1 MNTENKGRFVMRKKA
16 RGLFIVVLVVLSL
29 ALVGCATAKVS
40 DSDGTEV
47 GQPLPSGPA
56 GPTAPIQNG
65 SQQTGVW
72 VNGEGKVSAEPDLAI
87 LTLGIEAQAE
97 TVDRARTQAADAMDQ
112 VMQSLRKSGV
122 AERDIQ
128 TTRFSIFPVRKWD
141 RETEE
146 EILVGFRVSNM
157 VTAKMRDIEE
167 TGPIIDSVAE
177 AGGDLTRIQ
186 GIAFTI
192 EDPEIHQVRAR
203 EEAVAIA
210 RAKAEQLAHMAGA
223 RLGVVTYINESGGY
237 YPVPVAVPAM
247 DEAVSLSTLISPGEQ
262 EITVSVQIAYT
273 LEME

>member
-1 MNTENKGRFVMRKKA
+1 MRKKS

-97 TVDRARTQAADAMDQ
+97 TVDRARTQAADAIDQ
-112 VMQSLRKSGV
+112 VMESLRKSGV

-186 GIAFTI
+186 GITFTI
-192 EDPEIHQVRAR
+192 EDPEIHQIRAR
-203 EEAVAIA
+203 EEAEAIA

-223 RLGVVTYINESGGY
+223 RLGVVTYISESGGY

-247 DEAVSLSTLISPGEQ
+247 DEAVGVSTLISPGEQ